1 MFIKRGANMDRER
14 FLSDVKKA
22 YQINGL
28 DLYKAVDVWLDNSLT
43 IPEIKYAIKEDS
55 GHQVTAEFVE
65 FLIKK
70 AYFKD
75 VKDSRCL
82 MNAEMMEKLAGSRI
96 VKLTP
101 TVRAHMVPLGN
112 NSFTTRYSASGVEWS
127 IIFIDNVPH
136 LARKDFKENEV
147 KFSGVE
153 EDERNSN

>member
-1 MFIKRGANMDRER
+1 MNSRER
-14 FLSDVKKA
+14 LLQDIKKA

-43 IPEIKYAIKEDS
+43 TPDIKYAIKEDS
-55 GHQVTAEFVE
+55 GHRVTAEFVE

-70 AYFKD
+70 AFFKEASD
-75 VKDSRCL
+75 PRCL
-82 MNAEMMEKLAGSRI
+82 MNAEMIDKLEGSRI

-101 TVRAHMVPLGN
+101 SVRASIIALGN

-136 LARKDFKENEV
+136 LARKDFKETEV

-153 EDERNSN
+153 EDARNSN

>member
-1 MFIKRGANMDRER
+1 MNDRDS
-14 FLSDVKKA
+14 LLHDIKKA

-43 IPEIKYAIKEDS
+43 TPDMRYAIKEDS

-65 FLIKK
+65 FLVKK
-70 AYFKD
+70 AFFSEATD
-75 VKDSRCL
+75 PRCL
-82 MNAEMMEKLAGSRI
+82 MTADTIEKLAGSRI

-101 TVRAHMVPLGN
+101 AVRANMVALGN

-136 LARKDFKENEV
+136 LARKDFKETEV

-153 EDERNSN
+153 EDERNID